1 MSGWTN
7 IKYSKL
13 AWSVLVYNVCVIL
26 WGAWVRITGSGAG
39 CGDHWPTCGGEI
51 IPRSPGV
58 ETMIE
63 FSHRLTSGFT
73 LIFAIVMVVIA
84 RRVFTKGHRARTAA
98 WVTLVFILL
107 EAALGALLVLKG
119 LVAKDTSTARAVV
132 VALHLINTLGLVA
145 GGALTAWWARERER
159 SYGSR
164 VHNGFLATV
173 IVGLVLVGASGAI
186 TALGDT
192 LFPVPVVEGAGLF
205 ATIVEDISMAQ
216 HFLVRLRIVHPI
228 LAVLVGFFILIWG
241 LTVERRT
248 QSGSLGYLANAL
260 VWSVALQLMLGV
272 LNVLLHA
279 PGWMQ
284 IVHLLVADLV
294 WVVAILTCAEAR
306 DQTVVEAAAA

>member
-1 MSGWTN
+1 MSSWSN
-7 IKYSKL
+7 IKYARVAWAVL
-13 AWSVLVYNVCVIL
+13 AYNICVIL

-51 IPRSPGV
+51 IPRSPTV

-73 LIFAIVMVVIA
+73 LIFGIVLVVLA
-84 RRVFTKGHRARTAA
+84 RKVFAKGHRARTAA

-132 VALHLINTLGLVA
+132 IALHLVNTLGLVA

-159 SYGSR
+159 SFGAR
-164 VHNGFLATV
+164 VHPGYLGVVLFGLV
-173 IVGLVLVGASGAI
+173 IVGATGAI

-192 LFPVPVVEGAGLF
+192 LFPVPVAEGTGLI
-205 ATIVEDISMAQ
+205 ANIVQDISLAQ
-216 HFLVRLRIVHPI
+216 HFLVRLRVLHPI
-228 LAVLVGFFILIWG
+228 FAVLVGFFILVWG
-241 LTVERRT
+241 LTLERRT

-284 IVHLLVADLV
+284 IVHLLVADIV
-294 WVVAILTCAEAR
+294 WVVAVLTCAEAK
-306 DQTVVEAAAA
+306 DQEIAEPLAA

>member
-1 MSGWTN
+1 MSGWSN
-7 IKYSKL
+7 IKYSRL
-13 AWSVLVYNVCVIL
+13 AWSVLVYNICVIL

-51 IPRSPGV
+51 IPRSPNV

-73 LIFAIVMVVIA
+73 LIFAVVVVVLA
-84 RRVFTKGHRARTAA
+84 RKVFAKGHRARTAA

-132 VALHLINTLGLVA
+132 IALHLVNTLGLVA

-159 SYGSR
+159 SVGANVR
-164 VHNGFLATV
+164 PGFILAV
-173 IVGLVLVGASGAI
+173 ILGLVLVGASGAI

-192 LFPVPVVEGAGLF
+192 LFPVPVADGAGLF
-205 ATIVEDISMAQ
+205 ANIVQDISLAQ
-216 HFLVRLRIVHPI
+216 HFLVRLRVIHPI
-228 LAVLVGFFILIWG
+228 LAVLVGFYILVWG

-294 WVVAILTCAEAR
+294 WVVAVLTCVEAR
-306 DQTVVEAAAA
+306 DQVVVEAAAV